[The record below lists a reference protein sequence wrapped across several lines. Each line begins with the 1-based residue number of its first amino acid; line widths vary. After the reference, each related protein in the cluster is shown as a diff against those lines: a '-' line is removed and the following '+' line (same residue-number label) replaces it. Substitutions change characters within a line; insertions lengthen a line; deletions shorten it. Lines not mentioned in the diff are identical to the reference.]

1 MEQVRGQI
9 SEIENKLKIRF
20 TDERLREL
28 PYILCLVL
36 IRIKKGRIL
45 KIFLNPSAYCRDK
58 RVFCHGGICK
68 EQLMWHGRREKIFLA
83 SADSRFSKLS
93 QVPVG

>member
-45 KIFLNPSAYCRDK
+45 EDLPESFQHIA
-58 RVFCHGGICK
+58 GTK
-68 EQLMWHGRREKIFLA
+68 EYSVMVEFAKEHDVAWQTEKIFFC
-83 SADSRFSKLS
+83 SADSDFQLS